1 MKNYLTILIVILFAV
16 GLKAQDFGI
25 NFSGFVKTDV
35 FYDTRQVENA
45 REGHFL
51 LYPKNE
57 ALDANGDDINGNPE
71 FNILSIQSRLT
82 GKITAPDALG
92 AKVSGLLEGAF
103 FGSTNATINTLR
115 LRHAFVKLAWE
126 NTSIIAGQTWHP
138 FFQTDDYPAV
148 VSFNTGVPFQP
159 FSRNPQIRIT
169 QKLDPLELSL
179 TLLAQRDFAS
189 TGPGGAQSD
198 YLRDA
203 GIPNVNFGVKA
214 NAGKHVFGAG
224 VDFMT
229 LRPITSIISDDG
241 DLFAVDE
248 NITSISFQGFFKLNF
263 DKLQIK
269 AQAFYGQNAYHMMML
284 GGYAVKAG
292 DYAPGEIEY
301 TPYETLSAWAE
312 LIYGEKLQ
320 VGLFAGYSE
329 NLGTPDDIAGSA
341 AFGKVIY
348 ARGAD
353 IESVLRLSPRVQ
365 YDAGK
370 FRFAFELE
378 ATGATYDISTG
389 NNDMVLNIR
398 PLVACFLFF

>member
-1 MKNYLTILIVILFAV
+1 MKNYFTIFILVLVAAS
-16 GLKAQDFGI
+16 LKAQDFGI
-25 NFSGFVKTDV
+25 DFSGFVKTDV
-35 FYDTRQVENA
+35 FYDTRQVESA

-82 GKITAPDALG
+82 AKITAPDALG
-92 AKVSGLLEGAF
+92 AKVSGLIEGAF

-126 NTSIIAGQTWHP
+126 NTSILAGQTWHP
-138 FFQTDDYPAV
+138 FFQTEDYPGV
-148 VSFNTGVPFQP
+148 ISFNTGVPFQP
-159 FSRNPQIRIT
+159 FSRNPQIRVT

-179 TLLAQRDFAS
+179 SLIAQRDFAS
-189 TGPGGAQSD
+189 PGPDGAQSD
-198 YLRDA
+198 YIRDA
-203 GIPNVNFGVKA
+203 GIPNVNFGVKV
-214 NAGKHVFGAG
+214 NADKHVFGAG
-224 VDFMT
+224 VDFMA
-229 LRPITSIISDDG
+229 LRPITSIGDG
-241 DLFAVDE
+241 ENVFVVDE
-248 NITSISFQGFFKLNF
+248 NVTSLSFQGFFKLHF

-269 AQAFYGQNAYHMMML
+269 AQALYGQNTYHLMML

-292 DYAPGEIEY
+292 DYSGGEIEY

-320 VGLFAGYSE
+320 VGLFMGYSE
-329 NLGTPDDIAGSA
+329 NLGTPDDIAVGSPI
-341 AFGKVIY
+341 GKYIF

-353 IESVLRLSPRVQ
+353 IESVLRISPRVQ
-365 YDAGK
+365 YEAAK

-378 ATGATYDISTG
+378 ATGATYDAATG
-389 NNDMVLNIR
+389 NSDMVLNIR
-398 PLVACFLFF
+398 PLVACYLFF